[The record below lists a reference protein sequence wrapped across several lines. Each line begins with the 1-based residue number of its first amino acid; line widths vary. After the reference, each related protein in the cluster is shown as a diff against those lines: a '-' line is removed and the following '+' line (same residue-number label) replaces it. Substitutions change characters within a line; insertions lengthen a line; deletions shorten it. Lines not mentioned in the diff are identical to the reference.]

1 MNDSSEDSEIREEG
15 EEAVV
20 IISLRDDAVLGQGSG
35 SENGE
40 KWLYSKSQQDK

>member
-1 MNDSSEDSEIREEG
+1 MKEFG
-15 EEAVV
+15 LGKEAVV

-40 KWLYSKSQQDK
+40 KCLYSKNRANRIA